1 MINTPKKRFPI
12 IDKLPPGI
20 KELGKNLL
28 RLPARVKW
36 QYEYLK
42 ADKLTREM
50 LVDGLRELGVKK
62 GSVLLVHSSL
72 SRLGFVQGGAKAV
85 IEALLEVLGPEGT
98 LAMPAFGWSPE
109 QGGVFDCRR
118 SHSRLGEISETFR
131 CRSGVLRSCHPTH
144 SVAAFGP
151 QAAFLVGEHLKSK
164 TPFDRFSPYQKLL
177 QLNGD
182 ILCLGVSIRYITF
195 YHVYEDLNPNFPLS
209 VYAERPLP
217 VRVIDETGQVTDMMI
232 FYHRD
237 DLAKKRIDHDRFVLA
252 RVKKYFEKK
261 GIVKSSKIGGRD
273 SYLLNSGAIVRALDD
288 MLKDGET
295 IYAK

>member
-118 SHSRLGEISETFR
+118 SPSRLGEISETFR
-131 CRSGVLRSCHPTH
+131 RRSGVLRSCHPTH
-144 SVAAFGP
+144 SIAAFGP
-151 QAAFLVGEHLKSK
+151 QAAFLVGEHQKSK
-164 TPFDRFSPYQKLL
+164 TPFDRFSPYQKLMEL
-177 QLNGD
+177 SGD

-217 VRVIDETGQVTDMMI
+217 VRVIDETGQVTD
-232 FYHRD
+232 
-237 DLAKKRIDHDRFVLA
+237 
-252 RVKKYFEKK
+252 
-261 GIVKSSKIGGRD
+261 
-273 SYLLNSGAIVRALDD
+273 
-288 MLKDGET
+288 
-295 IYAK
+295 